1 MCLCSTDSKLRI
13 ILGSGNCGYHVLQGH
28 LAKIDKYKNVS
39 ISDIHNKVADTLL
52 TDSDLFASF
61 IPGAQV
67 RVERQGVID
76 TRRFEAYVRR
86 TRIAGT
92 YTDHPEWV
100 AARRAFPELPPF
112 VFVSPVATSHGPKL
126 VQSFFGDST
135 TCAATK
141 HLQDNGVTPDTLRA
155 LGPDVIRIVIFFTRE
170 KGGRFEE
177 TEHVAASAP
186 PPLTALPE
194 ACTDGTAAAGIRR
207 PKIANFLMLVVRLKQ
222 AM

>member
-1 MCLCSTDSKLRI
+1 MFYKVTSRRLTSTRM
-13 ILGSGNCGYHVLQGH
+13 
-28 LAKIDKYKNVS
+28 LAFQ
-39 ISDIHNKVADTLL
+39 ISTTKSLL

-61 IPGAQV
+61 IPGAQI
-67 RVERQGVID
+67 RVKRQGVID

-112 VFVSPVATSHGPKL
+112 EFVSPVATSHGPKL

-141 HLQDNGVTPDTLRA
+141 HLQDNGVTADTLRA
-155 LGPDVIRIVIFFTRE
+155 LGPDVIVVYFTRE
-170 KGGRFEE
+170 KRRTLRRDRARSCISTTTANCFTGGMYGWYC
-177 TEHVAASAP
+177 SGW
-186 PPLTALPE
+186 
-194 ACTDGTAAAGIRR
+194 D
-207 PKIANFLMLVVRLKQ
+207 
-222 AM
+222 